1 MSNELEIKRNQV
13 ADEDVAAVAVIIRN
27 GKILLGLRDYEKA
40 PTVWTAP
47 GGSSDGDENL
57 ETIVRR
63 ETQEETGIDN
73 LEFVDYIGE
82 VNADDRDPLHI
93 FHCRTDQNPK
103 LKEPQKFSEWRWF
116 SLSNF
121 ADGKPDNYINE
132 PSRTRILD
140 YCQNTGIID
149 NKQ

>member
-1 MSNELEIKRNQV
+1 MSNELKTKRNQV
-13 ADEDVAAVAVIIRN
+13 ADEDTAAVAVIVRN
-27 GKILLGLRDYEKA
+27 GKILLVLREYEKA
-40 PTVWTAP
+40 PTVWTVP
-47 GGSSDGDENL
+47 GGSSDGGEKL
-57 ETIVRR
+57 EVIVRR

-93 FHCRTDQNPK
+93 FHCHTDQNPK

-116 SLSNF
+116 SLSDF

-132 PSRTRILD
+132 PLRNVILD
-140 YCQNTGIID
+140 YLKSAD
-149 NKQ
+149 NI